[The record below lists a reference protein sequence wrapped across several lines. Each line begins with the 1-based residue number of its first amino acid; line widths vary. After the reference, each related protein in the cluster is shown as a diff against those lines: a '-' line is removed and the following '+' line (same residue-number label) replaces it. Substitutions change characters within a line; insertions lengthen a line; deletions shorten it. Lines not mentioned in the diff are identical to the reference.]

1 MATRP
6 AWTVKDGVVIRA
18 DFSFAWNGGF
28 AITQKQKNIS
38 ALHQA
43 IKDGTGE
50 NALEISSKGTALI
63 GREMSAFSLKRSGIY
78 LENIFQAS
86 KKYEN
91 GGPYLDLL
99 HVLPKE
105 AKRDDRHKS
114 SGPLAAFVWNQEIW
128 PLMPKTAFY
137 DYLYVS
143 AVIENYG
150 YDLEL
155 SDYQWFTD
163 IEFNPKKSINCQARS
178 AAVYQ
183 LIKQERLYEVTE
195 NMAAWISF
203 HIRYVNG

>member
-137 DYLYVS
+137 DYL
-143 AVIENYG
+143 
-150 YDLEL
+150 
-155 SDYQWFTD
+155 
-163 IEFNPKKSINCQARS
+163 
-178 AAVYQ
+178 
-183 LIKQERLYEVTE
+183 
-195 NMAAWISF
+195 
-203 HIRYVNG
+203 